1 MFEDNRSG
9 KIVLVA
15 HCILNQ
21 NSRVLGLA
29 ERSSAITEIVDFLI
43 RKDLSV
49 IQLPCPELAYAGIS
63 RPPQTR
69 EQYDTVAFRKYCRKI
84 AEGIAKQI
92 QEYEKCGIRLKL
104 VIGVAGS
111 PSCNVSDNQNTENS
125 GIFMEELHHAL
136 SKRGISVPFYEIRYD
151 RLPENLTEL
160 EKIVR
165 D

>member
-1 MFEDNRSG
+1 MFKDSRSG
-9 KIVLVA
+9 KIALVA

-21 NSRVLGLA
+21 NSRVFGLA

-43 RKDLSV
+43 RKDLGV

-63 RPPQTR
+63 RPPQTK
-69 EQYDTVAFRKYCRKI
+69 EQYNTSTFRKHCRKI
-84 AEGIAKQI
+84 AEDAAKQI
-92 QEYEKCGIRLKL
+92 QEYQKCGIRLKL

-111 PSCNVSDNQNTENS
+111 PSCNISDNQNIENS

-136 SKRGISVPFYEIRYD
+136 SERGISAPFYGIRYN
-151 RLPENLTEL
+151 RLLEELTEL
-160 EKIVR
+160 EKIVK

>member
-1 MFEDNRSG
+1 MFKDNRSG
-9 KIVLVA
+9 KIALVA

-21 NSRVLGLA
+21 NSRVFGLA

-43 RKDLSV
+43 RKDLGV
-49 IQLPCPELAYAGIS
+49 IQLPCPELVYAGIS
-63 RPPQTR
+63 RSPQTK
-69 EQYDTVAFRKYCRKI
+69 EQYDTAVFRKHCRKI
-84 AEGIAKQI
+84 AEDVAKQI

-111 PSCNVSDNQNTENS
+111 PSCNVSDDQGAENS

-136 SKRGISVPFYEIRYD
+136 SKRGISAPFYGIRYN
-151 RLPENLTEL
+151 RLPEDLAEL